1 MSELRKMTRMGGDL
15 RKIARLLQDKGRN
28 GDTILAHINPREAA
42 LLREQGGSGTVN
54 PETGLPEFYTDD
66 YGNPIPE
73 TGYENVPEGLFEGAA
88 YIPDSTGYESVSQM
102 PFEWPRSVLP
112 ATGYD
117 ALRGPIGP
125 ELDITAPA
133 TRSFAAQ
140 PQQQTFEAN
149 YFPES
154 TFQDMAGFRPAFA
167 DNAPT
172 SLGLAQGIY
181 GQDTTPFSTPTSLGL
196 TRGAYG
202 QDATGLLEKGGLPEK
217 GFLDSL
223 TGGDKLRLG
232 LGALGGLQTALTARK
247 ARQGSQDA
255 ARRISEIGRP
265 YQQQGLAQQSAA
277 SRGELTPVNQQALD
291 AMRARASQ
299 AGVARGGVGVAQQQ
313 RAEEDLRQRLLAA
326 QQDFGLK
333 LSGIGDQYTAKAI
346 TEGIRA
352 DAEIASLY
360 GQYFGNL
367 TRLAA
372 PSVIQANQPVGK

>member
-42 LLREQGGSGTVN
+42 LLREQGGAGTMN
-54 PETGLPEFYTDD
+54 PETGLPEFYYDLPD
-66 YGNPIPE
+66 LG
-73 TGYENVPEGLFEGAA
+73 GYEQVPEGLFEGASHN
-88 YIPDSTGYESVSQM
+88 IPNITFGESTGGGIDVSV
-102 PFEWPRSVLP
+102 P
-112 ATGYD
+112 
-117 ALRGPIGP
+117 
-125 ELDITAPA
+125 
-133 TRSFAAQ
+133 
-140 PQQQTFEAN
+140 PQQQAFEAN
-149 YFPES
+149 YLPES

-202 QDATGLLEKGGLPEK
+202 QDATGLLEKGGPPEK
-217 GFLDSL
+217 GFLESL
-223 TGGDKLRLG
+223 TGGDKARLG

-247 ARQGSQDA
+247 ARQGAQDA

-277 SRGELTPVNQQALD
+277 SRGELNPVNQQALD

-346 TEGIRA
+346 QEGIRA
-352 DAEIASLY
+352 DSEISAMY
-360 GQYFGNL
+360 GNYFSNL

-372 PSVIQANQPVGK
+372 PTIIQSSQPAKA

>member
-42 LLREQGGSGTVN
+42 LLREQGGAGDVN

-66 YGNPIPE
+66 YGNPIPQ

-88 YIPDSTGYESVSQM
+88 FIPERTGYESV
-102 PFEWPRSVLP
+102 PEGLFEGAQDVRK
-112 ATGYD
+112 
-117 ALRGPIGP
+117 
-125 ELDITAPA
+125 EF
-133 TRSFAAQ
+133 SFAPVSQ
-140 PQQQTFEAN
+140 LDLPDIPQN
-149 YFPES
+149 
-154 TFQDMAGFRPAFA
+154 MAGFRQT
-167 DNAPT
+167 APVPIPDAA
-172 SLGLAQGIY
+172 GLAKGFY
-181 GQDTTPFSTPTSLGL
+181 GEGSAFPTTTETPTSPQP
-196 TRGAYG
+196 AEKSF
-202 QDATGLLEKGGLPEK
+202 LE
-217 GFLDSL
+217 SL
-223 TGGDKLRLG
+223 QGGDKLRLG

-247 ARQGSQDA
+247 AREGSQDA
-255 ARRISEIGRP
+255 ARRIAEIGRP

-291 AMRARASQ
+291 AQRARAAQ
-299 AGVARGGVGVAQQQ
+299 AGVARGGVGIAQQQ

-346 TEGIRA
+346 QEGIRA
-352 DAEIASLY
+352 DSEISSLY

-372 PSVIQANQPVGK
+372 PTVIQASQPPKA